1 MHTHKFKSSNSCRM
15 HTHAKTI
22 KLYTD
27 LWKWPSSVVVALAW
41 SLGFHILETD
51 SLRFGS
57 NNIIYVFPP
66 GSGFFVWGP
75 FFLSS
80 LSRQLIACFRA
91 TRGHYGKQHIYDIEE
106 CMFYLLGLS
115 CCCFFVANRFCVYLL
130 FVVVLR
136 FWWQDGTIYAWVIWL
151 LDVCFCKHTCVHIR
165 THFGHHAG
173 MCFGNLGGH
182 NYLCILGLF

>member
-57 NNIIYVFPP
+57 NSIIYVFPP

-75 FFLSS
+75 FFMSS

-91 TRGHYGKQHIYDIEE
+91 TRGHYGKQHIYMTLKSACFIYLALVVVVFLLRIGFVYIYCSSLFFASDDRMVQYMRGWYGYWMFVFANIHVFILEPILDIMRVCASEIW
-106 CMFYLLGLS
+106 
-115 CCCFFVANRFCVYLL
+115 VAIIICVY
-130 FVVVLR
+130 
-136 FWWQDGTIYAWVIWL
+136 
-151 LDVCFCKHTCVHIR
+151 
-165 THFGHHAG
+165 
-173 MCFGNLGGH
+173 
-182 NYLCILGLF
+182 